1 MRREK
6 QKMLA
11 GELYRADDP
20 ELQADMVRAAQV
32 LAAFNARLDAGACAE
47 LLGPLLGALGEGT
60 QIKPPFRCDYGQHIR
75 VGARSFIN
83 YNCTILDCALVT
95 IGEEVLI
102 GPNVQIYAATHPL
115 EAAPRR
121 AMLESGKPVRI
132 HDGVWIG
139 GGAIICPGVT
149 IGENAV
155 VGAGAVVTRDV
166 APATLVAGNPARLI
180 RQL

>member
-1 MRREK
+1 MRSEK

-11 GELYRADDP
+11 GDLYCAADP
-20 ELQADMVRAAQV
+20 ELQADMARAAAV

-47 LLGPLLGALGEGT
+47 LLGPLLGAFGEGT

-83 YNCTILDCALVT
+83 FNATILDCAPVT
-95 IGEEVLI
+95 IGDEVLI

-121 AMLESGKPVRI
+121 AMLESGKPVTI

-139 GGAIICPGVT
+139 GGAILCPGVT

-155 VGAGAVVTRDV
+155 VGAGSVVTRDV
-166 APATLVAGNPARLI
+166 APNMLVAGNPARLI
-180 RQL
+180 RNL